1 MSGAMG
7 DDGMKDSKA
16 GASDLS
22 GFLGE
27 GTVISGDIRFPDIL
41 RVDGKVTGKIT
52 SERELVVGET
62 GEVEADIDVG
72 VLSVN
77 GRVSGTIRVR
87 DRLTVHPRGQVR
99 GEVIMDKPG
108 LVIEEGGVF
117 EGTIEMSSERKR
129 ELKEVKGGSLGEA

>member
-1 MSGAMG
+1 
-7 DDGMKDSKA
+7 MKDSKS

-41 RVDGKVTGKIT
+41 RVDGKLTGKIT

-62 GEVEADIDVG
+62 GEIEADIDVG
-72 VLSVN
+72 FLSVS

-87 DRLTVHPRGQVR
+87 DRLTIHPRGQVR

-108 LVIEEGGVF
+108 LIIEEGGVF

>member
-1 MSGAMG
+1 
-7 DDGMKDSKA
+7 MKDSKS

-27 GTVISGDIRFPDIL
+27 GTVINGDIRFPDIL
-41 RVDGKVTGKIT
+41 RVDGKLTGKIT

-62 GEVEADIDVG
+62 GEIEADIDVG
-72 VLSVN
+72 FLSVS

-87 DRLTVHPRGQVR
+87 DLLTIHPRGQVR
-99 GEVIMDKPG
+99 GEVIMDNPG
-108 LVIEEGGVF
+108 LIIEEGGVF

-129 ELKEVKGGSLGEA
+129 ELKEVKGASVGES